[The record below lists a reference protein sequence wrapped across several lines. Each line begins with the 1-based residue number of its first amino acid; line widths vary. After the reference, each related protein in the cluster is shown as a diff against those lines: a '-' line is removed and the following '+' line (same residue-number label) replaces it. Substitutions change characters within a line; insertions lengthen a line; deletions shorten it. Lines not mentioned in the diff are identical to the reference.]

1 MLILALDT
9 SGKTASCALA
19 RDGELLAEVKQETNL
34 SHSRTL
40 LPLCEKMLKENEL
53 KLSDIDVFAA
63 TSGPGSF
70 TGLRIG
76 IAAIKGFALMGDK
89 PCVAVPTLISAAYGT
104 EGNGVICA
112 AVRARPDEFYCAFFE
127 RAGGR
132 LARLTYDEVMTTEQI
147 LAEAA
152 QLEGRIRL
160 CGEGSRE
167 LFDKAPEGMF
177 AFTDVNQSAGA
188 TALAAFYMEQ
198 VPCHDINPVYMKDSQ
213 AERMKKE
220 REAK

>member
-19 RDGELLAEVKQETNL
+19 EDGVLLAEVKQETNL

-40 LPLCEKMLKENEL
+40 LPLCERMLGENRK
-53 KLSDIDVFAA
+53 KLSDVDVFAA

-76 IAAIKGFALMGDK
+76 IAAVKGFALMGDK
-89 PCVAVPTLISAAYGT
+89 PCAAVPTLLSAANGT

-132 LARLTYDEVMTTEQI
+132 LVRLTNDEVMTTEQI
-147 LAEAA
+147 LDAA
-152 QLEGRIRL
+152 KELEGRIRL

-167 LFDKAPEGMF
+167 LFEKAPEGMF
-177 AFTDVNQSAGA
+177 DFTNIDQSAA
-188 TALAAFYMEQ
+188 STALAAFFMPHL
-198 VPCHDINPVYMKDSQ
+198 PCHDINPVYMKDSQ

-220 REAK
+220 RQQK

>member
-19 RDGELLAEVKQETNL
+19 EDGVLIAEVKQDTNL

-40 LPLCEKMLKENEL
+40 LPLCEKMLAENNY
-53 KLSDIDVFAA
+53 KLSDIDLFAA

-76 IAAIKGFALMGDK
+76 IAAVKGFALMADK
-89 PCVAVPTLISAAYGT
+89 PCAGVPTLVSAANGT

-112 AVRARPDEFYCAFFE
+112 AVRARADEFYCAFFE
-127 RAGGR
+127 RACGR
-132 LARLTYDEVMTTEQI
+132 LVRLTNDEVMSTEQI
-147 LAEAA
+147 LSEAQA
-152 QLEGRIRL
+152 LEGRIRL

-177 AFTDVNQSAGA
+177 DFTDINQSAA
-188 TALAAFYMEQ
+188 STALAAFFM
-198 VPCHDINPVYMKDSQ
+198 PHTSCHDINPVYMKDSQ

-220 REAK
+220 RQAK

>member
-19 RDGELLAEVKQETNL
+19 KDGVLIAEKKQETNL

-40 LPLCEKMLKENEL
+40 LPLCEKMLIENGY
-53 KLSDIDVFAA
+53 KLSDVDLFAA

-76 IAAIKGFALMGDK
+76 IAAVKGFALMGDK
-89 PCVAVPTLISAAYGT
+89 PCAAVPTLLSAANGT

-132 LARLTYDEVMTTEQI
+132 LVRLTEDKVMSTEEI
-147 LAEAA
+147 LKEAED
-152 QLEGRIRL
+152 LEGRIRL

-167 LFDKAPEGMF
+167 LFEKAPEGTF
-177 AFTDVNQSAGA
+177 DFTDIDQSAAG
-188 TALAAFYMEQ
+188 TALAAFFMPQ
-198 VPCHDINPVYMKDSQ
+198 LPCHDINPVYMKDSQ

-220 REAK
+220 REKK